1 MHQKGT
7 VPARSEPRFRK
18 VHRGRHPKTDFGQGA
33 ARSVADLLL
42 ACACI
47 LLGAGLVGYV
57 ARGTVHAADR
67 HTLELGALLLIANLL
82 IRRS

>member
-1 MHQKGT
+1 MHQKRT
-7 VPARSEPRFRK
+7 LPARKEPRFRD
-18 VHRGRHPKTDFGQGA
+18 VHRGKHPKTGFGQGA

-42 ACACI
+42 AGACI

-57 ARGTVHAADR
+57 AGGTVRAADR
-67 HTLELGALLLIANLL
+67 HTLELGAFLLIASLL